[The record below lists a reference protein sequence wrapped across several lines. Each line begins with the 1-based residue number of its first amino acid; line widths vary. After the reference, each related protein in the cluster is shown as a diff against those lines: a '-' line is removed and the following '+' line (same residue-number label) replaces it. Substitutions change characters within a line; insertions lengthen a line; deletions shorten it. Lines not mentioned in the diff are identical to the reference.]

1 MFVAP
6 KTDILDDLQTW
17 PAVPGKKK
25 VIIFL
30 TRNQE
35 FSSMLVFFLFL
46 PELQTSPTMFLVP
59 KSGILG
65 QILKQSIEHS

>member
-35 FSSMLVFFLFL
+35 FSSMLVFFFVFTRLTDISNHVF
-46 PELQTSPTMFLVP
+46 
-59 KSGILG
+59 GA
-65 QILKQSIEHS
+65 QIRYFRPNP